1 MRALNKN
8 GLPIKGNAMH
18 LGRAAA
24 LMLSAGLLA
33 ACSGGGLFS
42 GGGAPTGSNGGTARM
57 QPDVLGAI
65 CEGHA
70 EDAIALLSAE
80 PLMSDADRFFI
91 AVATEEAG
99 HPSRA
104 RMQYARLMQSGST
117 DKVSVRCG
125 RRILAEGM
133 VSGEA
138 AKRLAAVARDLAVMD
153 ANLRPTI
160 PLHQGL
166 PASMLTTPN
175 ASPSG
180 LSGYT
185 GPARAVDKPG
195 SQSPFGQWFVHLVS
209 YRSIDTATK
218 NRSVLEA
225 KYPAF
230 VGIIDQWEVDAGG
243 LAIRLGVR
251 LSDRAEANSL
261 CGAVKSQ
268 GEYCAVMDTSN

>member
-1 MRALNKN
+1 MRALNKYR
-8 GLPIKGNAMH
+8 LPIEGNAPH
-18 LGRAAA
+18 LGRAAV
-24 LMLSAGLLA
+24 LMFSAGLLA
-33 ACSGGGLFS
+33 ACSGGSLFNGS
-42 GGGAPTGSNGGTARM
+42 GAPTGSNGGTARM
-57 QPDVLGAI
+57 QSDVLGAI

-70 EDAIALLSAE
+70 EDAIAILTTE
-80 PLMSDADRFFI
+80 PLMSHADKFFVAI
-91 AVATEEAG
+91 ATEEAG
-99 HPSRA
+99 HPARA

-133 VSGEA
+133 VSDEA

-153 ANLRPTI
+153 ANLRPTM

-166 PASMLTTPN
+166 PSSMLTSN
-175 ASPSG
+175 ANAATGSTGPV
-180 LSGYT
+180 
-185 GPARAVDKPG
+185 GPARAVDTPG

-209 YRSIDTATK
+209 YRSIDAATK

-225 KYPAF
+225 RYPSFA
-230 VGIIDQWEVDAGG
+230 GIIDQWEVDAGG

-251 LSDRAEANSL
+251 LSDRAEADRL